1 MTTNNNIIISGD
13 NFPSARI
20 MLSKGDSAFIQ
31 SGSMI
36 YKNNV
41 QLQTRLNANG
51 SGLTKFIKAVG
62 RSITSGENV
71 FITEVVSLANDGFVT
86 IAPEVPGQIIVLDL
100 DETHQYRLKDKA
112 FLALLGDATY
122 VMKSQNIGQALFGG
136 TGGLFVME
144 TMGCGQI
151 LINSFGSIEKVHLE
165 NEVLTVD
172 NENVVA
178 WDTNLHYDIHMENNW
193 YQSIGT
199 GEGLV
204 NTFSGTGDIYIQTL
218 NIKALAQALIPYL
231 PPSSNN

>member
-1 MTTNNNIIISGD
+1 MTTNNNIIISGN

-20 MLSKGDSAFIQ
+20 LLPKGEKAFIQ

-36 YKNNV
+36 YKNKV
-41 QLQTRLNANG
+41 QLETRLNASG

-112 FLALLGDATY
+112 FLALLGNATY
-122 VMKSQNIGQALFGG
+122 VMKSQKISQALFSG

-144 TMGCGQI
+144 TKGLGQI

-165 NEVLTVD
+165 NETLTVD

-178 WDTNLHYDIHMENNW
+178 WGTNLHYDIHMENNW

-199 GEGLV
+199 REGLV

-231 PPSSNN
+231 PTSSNN